1 MSEKK
6 GEKREKGK
14 EKLSTPEIEN
24 KKKKNLRKKLMSY
37 FLNSIVVLAAVSVVY
52 LYEPDIN
59 KPLPFPRIHSR
70 YTLTNETLF
79 QRMWGTYRPWVYFGV
94 STRITREFFIDL
106 MWFKQD
112 SNTPRVRYNCDDND
126 QLTTYMWTEHE
137 GARYATQLIRD
148 GNLNITTQFLKGPT
162 DDGSSWSVRVRGE
175 SYDSSETFSFIF
187 LAFGG
192 YGSGKRVLHVS
203 EDSKQFVVRGTQ
215 IYYNDYQIYNSPPLS
230 QSKVQIHYMTHGR
243 LSSSAV
249 KEVVMKDLKK
259 RRGEKM
265 YTLPN
270 VNYTMQHRLD
280 MLGLASIQFTSK
292 TPFEI
297 DIHSVPIQFE
307 ITGPGPSSMT
317 WGPNQLTDQLDNQSN
332 KFHDSFEQ
340 AFGLNK
346 KGYSPEEVLFGQV
359 ALSSLLGGIGFYFGR
374 GLVSAPHHEGGH
386 IDYMPARLI
395 TGTPSRAKF
404 ARGFL
409 WDEGFHLLLVTQ
421 WSPDLA
427 LEILGHWLDLVNKDG
442 WIPREQVLGSAA
454 REQIPEEFLI
464 QHNDIANPPTFF
476 LVLESIL
483 KLEKKGVVDSAKLH
497 TFLTM
502 AYPRLCAWL
511 DWYERTQQGK
521 VRDTYYWRGRDP
533 SVETELNPKTLSSGL
548 DDSPRASH
556 PTDTE
561 RHVDLLSWIALANK
575 VMSQVATA
583 VGEEKDAVRFGQQTS
598 KLSSLSHLTK
608 QHWDS
613 ETKRFSDYGL
623 HTSEVTLP
631 NKARGDRDAPL
642 KRKVGR
648 KPKLQLVDH
657 FGYVNLFPLLLR
669 QLPPD
674 SEQLGHILSSLDD
687 PAQLWT
693 NFGLRSLSKQDPIY
707 RKANTPTDAPYWRGA
722 IWINMNYLAVQ
733 ALHHYSVVDGPH
745 RDRAS
750 LLYSKLRENVI
761 SNVFTQFQQTGYF
774 WEQYD
779 DVTGVGSGAH
789 PFNGWSSL
797 VLLMM
802 SEFY

>member
-6 GEKREKGK
+6 GEKKVK
-14 EKLSTPEIEN
+14 DKPSTPEIE
-24 KKKKNLRKKLMSY
+24 KKKRKNLRKKLMSY
-37 FLNSIVVLAAVSVVY
+37 FLNSVVVLVAVSVVY
-52 LYEPDIN
+52 FYEPDIN
-59 KPLPFPRIHSR
+59 KPLPYPRINSR

-79 QRMWGTYRPWVYFGV
+79 QRMWGTTRPWVYFGV
-94 STRITREFFIDL
+94 GTGITRDFFFDL

-112 SNTPRVRYNCDDND
+112 SNSPRLRHTCDDND

-137 GARYATQLIRD
+137 GSRYATQLIRD
-148 GNLNITTQFLKGPT
+148 GNLNITTQFLKGPS
-162 DDGSSWSVRVRGE
+162 DDGSSWSVRVKGE
-175 SYDSSETFSFIF
+175 SYDTSETFSFIF

-192 YGSGKRVLHVS
+192 YGSGKRILHLN
-203 EDSKQFVVRGTQ
+203 EDNKQFAVRGTQ
-215 IYYNDYQIYNSPPLS
+215 IYLHDYQIYNSPPVS
-230 QSKVQIHYMTHGR
+230 QGKVQIHYMTSGR
-243 LSSSAV
+243 ILPAAV
-249 KEVVMKDLKK
+249 KDTVMNGLKK
-259 RRGEKM
+259 RRGEKI
-265 YTLPN
+265 YTLPD
-270 VNYTMQHRLD
+270 VNFTMQHRLD
-280 MLGLASIQFTSK
+280 LLGLASIQFTAK
-292 TPFEI
+292 TPFEV
-297 DIHSVPIQFE
+297 DIHSVPGQFE
-307 ITGPGPSSMT
+307 VTDPAPSMT
-317 WGPNQLTDQLDNQSN
+317 WGPNQLTEQLDMQSN
-332 KFHDSFEQ
+332 KFHEKFEQ
-340 AFGLNK
+340 VFGLSK
-346 KGYSPEEVLFGQV
+346 KGYSPEEILFGQV
-359 ALSSLLGGIGFYFGR
+359 ALSSLIGGVGFYFGR

-427 LEILGHWLDLVNKDG
+427 LDILGHWLDLMNKDG
-442 WIPREQVLGSAA
+442 WIPREQVLGPEA
-454 REQIPEEFLI
+454 RDQVPQKFLV

-476 LVLESIL
+476 LVLESVF
-483 KLEKKGVVDSAKLH
+483 KLEKKGVFDSAKLH

-511 DWYERTQQGK
+511 DWYERTQKGS
-521 VRDTYYWRGRDP
+521 VSDTYYWRGRDP
-533 SVETELNPKTLSSGL
+533 SMLTELNPKTLSSGL

-561 RHVDLLSWIALANK
+561 RHVDLLSWVALANK

-583 VGEEKDAVRFGQQTS
+583 VGEEEDAARFRQQTS
-598 KLSSLSHLTK
+598 KLTSLSHLSK

-613 ETKRFSDYGL
+613 ENKRFSDYGL
-623 HTSEVTLP
+623 HTSDVTFP
-631 NKARGDRDAPL
+631 DRVMGVQDVPL

-687 PAQLWT
+687 PKQLWT
-693 NFGLRSLSKQDPIY
+693 NFGLRSLSKQDSFY
-707 RKANTPTDAPYWRGA
+707 LKYNTPTDAPYWRGA
-722 IWINMNYLAVQ
+722 IWININYLAVQ
-733 ALHHYSVVDGPH
+733 ALHHYSAVDGPNK
-745 RDRAS
+745 DRAA
-750 LLYSKLRENVI
+750 LLYSKLRKNVI
-761 SNVFTQFQQTGYF
+761 SNVFRQFQETGYF